1 MKTKLHNTSKGS
13 TPISEY
19 LLQIKALVNALVS
32 IGCAISDSEHIVVIL
47 RGLSIE
53 YDAFVTSVNMRVDP
67 YSIAKI
73 EALLL
78 AHESLLE
85 QA

>member
-19 LLQIKALVNALVS
+19 LLRIKALANALVS
-32 IGCAISDSEHIVVIL
+32 IGCVISDFVHIAVIL
-47 RGLSIE
+47 GGLSS
-53 YDAFVTSVNMRVDP
+53 AFVTSMNTRVDP
-67 YSIAKI
+67 YSVANIK
-73 EALLL
+73 ALLL
-78 AHESLLE
+78 AHESRIE